1 MIKTKKKEQSFSKFG
16 FIISAFGSSIGLGSI
31 WRFPTMMAQSGGGAF
46 LIPFVISMIICGIP
60 ILMFEM
66 NVGNKFK
73 SVQVDIFD
81 RLYGKKGRF
90 FGYFYPTIAF
100 LIAAFYVVVL
110 GWVLLQLVISFT
122 QSLFVDNFLFG
133 QLLKT
138 PDSLKTMSD
147 LGKPSWWLI
156 LALIFIFC
164 LVAIVS
170 LKGIKKGVEKLNKI
184 LIPLLFFILLFLMI
198 YCLTLD
204 GATIGLN
211 KMWKPDWAQLS
222 KTKVWTNAF
231 SQSFFSIS
239 IAMGTIMYFSSKT
252 KKPQDNN
259 NAAFVVCLPLVL
271 ISIIAGMMNFSALGF
286 LAKSQ
291 NQTIENLIG
300 SKSDPA
306 LIFRIFPQIFK
317 QIGLQTHN
325 IFGQLLAISFY
336 LCLFFAGFM
345 TLIALTEVVSGN
357 ILAKS
362 SLGHKKN
369 TLLWI
374 FLIFCASL
382 IFTVSGGKYLIDG
395 IDIWVNNIW
404 LFVMAIVEL
413 SLIIFAFKSSKLK
426 INPLW
431 KEILQTSNKHSW
443 IKINKKYTIILISS
457 MVILSVLIVFNVYQL
472 INTLKEPDT
481 LIAHVYFGIPIGFGL
496 QILMP
501 LILTSKQNWK
511 WKISKKTLESP
522 ENIVNSQ
529 QENIVNSTQEKS
541 EQ

>member
-46 LIPFVISMIICGIP
+46 LIPFVISMLICGIP

-73 SVQVDIFD
+73 SVQVEIFD

-122 QSLFVDNFLFG
+122 NNLFVDNFLFG
-133 QLLKT
+133 ELLKT
-138 PDSLKTMSD
+138 PDNLKSLSD
-147 LGKPSWWLI
+147 IGKPSWWLI

-164 LVAIVS
+164 LVAIIS

-184 LIPLLFFILLFLMI
+184 LIPLLFIILLSLMI

-204 GATIGLN
+204 GAAIGLD
-211 KMWKPDWAQLS
+211 KMWKPDWAQLGE
-222 KTKVWTNAF
+222 TKVWTNAF

-252 KKPQDNN
+252 KKAQDNN

-291 NQTIENLIG
+291 NCTIEHLIG
-300 SKSDPA
+300 PESDPS

-325 IFGQLLAISFY
+325 IFGQILAICFY

-357 ILAKS
+357 ILSKS
-362 SLGHKKN
+362 KLSHKKN

-374 FLIFCASL
+374 FLIFCTSL
-382 IFTVSGGKYLIDG
+382 VYTVGGGKFLIDG
-395 IDIWVNNIW
+395 VDIWVNNIW

-413 SLIIFAFKSSKLK
+413 YLIIIIIKSRKIKLK
-426 INPLW
+426 PLW
-431 KEILQTSNKHSW
+431 NEILQTSNANSW
-443 IKINKKYTIILISS
+443 IKIGKKYTIVLIFNMALLSILIAFNLSHLAK
-457 MVILSVLIVFNVYQL
+457 ILQKPHALV
-472 INTLKEPDT
+472 
-481 LIAHVYFGIPIGFGL
+481 AHVYFGIPMGFGL

-501 LILTSKQNWK
+501 LILTTKEKWRWK
-511 WKISKKTLESP
+511 TNKKTYE
-522 ENIVNSQ
+522 
-529 QENIVNSTQEKS
+529 TQEIISS
-541 EQ
+541 ESDQGAR